1 MNHRRS
7 GKSAVLPDIIAIAL
21 CVDSQ
26 TSGSTLNRTPI
37 SPPLPVVGL
46 PQSSMPSFRQGRAE
60 SRHREVKGRLTTGME
75 GDTDAATHSEEAL
88 LGTGFRQ
95 SLAE

>member
-1 MNHRRS
+1 
-7 GKSAVLPDIIAIAL
+7 
-21 CVDSQ
+21 
-26 TSGSTLNRTPI
+26 
-37 SPPLPVVGL
+37 
-46 PQSSMPSFRQGRAE
+46 MPSFRQGRAE